1 MTEVIFSFNW
11 WILLILTIV
20 PWFMWWKVVDRKR
33 IVEIF
38 FYGSLVSIYS
48 ILLDDIGS
56 YFLLW
61 IYKYQLVPINPRL
74 NPIDLTIMPVTYMF
88 VYQFFKKWKTFLV
101 AQMILALGATFLAEP
116 LFIWLDIY
124 KPLKWKMYYS
134 LPIYLGLG
142 ILNKWVMGK
151 LLKKQFNH

>member
-1 MTEVIFSFNW
+1 MLFSFNW
-11 WILLILTIV
+11 WVLLILTIV
-20 PWFMWWKVVDRKR
+20 PWLVWWKVVDRKR

-38 FYGSLVSIYS
+38 FYGSLVSIHS

-88 VYQFFKKWKTFLV
+88 VYQYFNKWKTFLV

-116 LFIWLDIY
+116 LFMWMDIY
-124 KPLKWKMYYS
+124 KPLKWKLYYS
-134 LPIYLGLG
+134 VPIYFGLGL
-142 ILNKWVMGK
+142 LNKWFMGK
-151 LLKKQFNH
+151 LLKKQFNY